1 MSEETKG
8 GCQVWV
14 RGPWWLLVV
23 GEGIKVELSVA
34 EGPQLMKSACS
45 ATGPRRR
52 AVERLKLLV
61 IYNSHS

>member
-34 EGPQLMKSACS
+34 EGPQLMN
-45 ATGPRRR
+45 TP
-52 AVERLKLLV
+52 LV
-61 IYNSHS
+61 GISYVNHI

>member
-34 EGPQLMKSACS
+34 EGPSSRSKRAHP
-45 ATGPRRR
+45 TGPRRR

-61 IYNSHS
+61 IYNAHS